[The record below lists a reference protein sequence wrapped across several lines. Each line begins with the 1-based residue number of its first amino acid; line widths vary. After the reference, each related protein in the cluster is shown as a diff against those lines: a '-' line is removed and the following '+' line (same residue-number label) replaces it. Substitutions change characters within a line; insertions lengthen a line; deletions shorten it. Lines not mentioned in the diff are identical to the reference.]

1 MMMKSG
7 ALAAFVL
14 AALAACVAATD
25 PVVCEKAA
33 SPAETPE
40 TLIPASVE
48 TQKASAYPLVIS
60 VPCSARLVKQVVD
73 VSVKLK
79 GLAHGFASDLSFVL
93 VKGSTKVPVLQNCFY
108 DYDFDGDYTF
118 RTNATNDPK
127 IFDDNVADV
136 PPGEYKYA
144 SCAELPITPTDSDA
158 PPYSVNFTG
167 IDACGNWSL
176 YIADLFHTDNDGS
189 LQSWELE
196 ICYYNKT
203 LVGDTFS
210 AQNPEVGAYANFTG
224 VLDRVFNNASITE
237 GLTTFVPANTSQFYN
252 SLLARVNR
260 VEDFPTTAGK
270 SLLTHTIKGVYSRTQ
285 LAILKKATSL
295 SGVVLNFVSPSYD
308 TVFVNNAKII
318 STDQD
323 GQQNNGV
330 IHYVD
335 AVIS

>member
-1 MMMKSG
+1 MAPSMI
-7 ALAAFVL
+7 AVVVL

-25 PVVCEKAA
+25 PVVCDKVT
-33 SPAETPE
+33 SPAAPE

-73 VSVKLK
+73 VSIKLK
-79 GLAHGFASDLSFVL
+79 GLVHAYASDLSIVL
-93 VKGSTKVPVLQNCFY
+93 VKGSTKVPVLQKCFDTY
-108 DYDFDGDYTF
+108 DVNGDYML

-127 IFDDNVADV
+127 TFNEPGADV

-144 SCAELPITPTDSDA
+144 SCVDHPVTPTDSDA
-158 PPYSVNFTG
+158 PPYSANFTG

-176 YIADLFHTDNDGS
+176 YIADTINADLTGS

-210 AQNPEVGAYANFTG
+210 VQNPEVGAYANFTG
-224 VLDRVFNNASITE
+224 VLDRVFNNVSITE
-237 GLTTFVPANTSQFYN
+237 GLATFVPANTSKFYN
-252 SLLARVNR
+252 SLLARINR
-260 VEDFPTTAGK
+260 VEDFTAIVSK
-270 SLLTHTIKGVYSRTQ
+270 ALLTHTLKGVYSRAQ

-295 SGVVLNFVSPSYD
+295 SGVMLNFASPSYD

-335 AVIS
+335 DIILS